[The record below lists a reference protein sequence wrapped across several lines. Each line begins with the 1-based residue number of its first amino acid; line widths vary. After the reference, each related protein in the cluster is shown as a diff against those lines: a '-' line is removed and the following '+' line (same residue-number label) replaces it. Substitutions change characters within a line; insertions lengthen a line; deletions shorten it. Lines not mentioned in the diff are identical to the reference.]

1 MEQSKVLGLLPGI
14 KVYRTR
20 FIRKGSGVCL
30 PGIGI
35 FIHKE
40 VKGEHFRRL
49 VQHEYGHYLDF
60 KNGLEGKRITLL
72 GSAFLGFYLLIGL
85 SSILNLT
92 PGFRLLPAFSG
103 DHRTFWTELRAN
115 RLARDFFGKELA
127 SDFERYFPVQEF
139 GHFTE
144 CES

>member
-1 MEQSKVLGLLPGI
+1 VIKRYDSFPALPGI
-14 KVYRTR
+14 SVYQTSL
-20 FIRKGSGVCL
+20 IRRGSGICL

-49 VQHEYGHYLDF
+49 VQHEYGHFLDF

-85 SSILNLT
+85 PSLLNLT
-92 PGFRLLPAFSG
+92 AGFRLLSPFKG

-115 RLARDFFGKELA
+115 RLAKEFFGKELA
-127 SDFERYFPVQEF
+127 PNFERYFPIE
-139 GHFTE
+139 
-144 CES
+144 